1 MWPLYNRSRNE
12 WYHYQREPEIGI
24 AFYLSFVG
32 SIICAIWMVTFNFFL
47 VWDLTG
53 SGYVVGQDTLLSQ
66 SLSSTR
72 SINGYWGS
80 VKEAWWNTWDKFVMD
95 WHSFPLPPPP
105 WGIVILLVTLCY
117 RNWDG
122 LQLDGQ
128 LGLSTDV
135 TMYERFLCFPCRV
148 FSVFCPLWEFL
159 PLSFSKLWQLSR
171 TQFKSKVSVVFVII
185 RNCTYH

>member
-1 MWPLYNRSRNE
+1 MWQLYSRGRNE

-80 VKEAWWNTWDKFVMD
+80 VKEAWWNTWDKFEI
-95 WHSFPLPPPP
+95 WK
-105 WGIVILLVTLCY
+105 
-117 RNWDG
+117 
-122 LQLDGQ
+122 
-128 LGLSTDV
+128 
-135 TMYERFLCFPCRV
+135 YELFLCLPHRV

>member
-1 MWPLYNRSRNE
+1 MNDIIT
-12 WYHYQREPEIGI
+12 RENLRLV
-24 AFYLSFVG
+24 LSFTSHLLV
-32 SIICAIWMVTFNFFL
+32 SSSVQLKWWHLNFFL

-95 WHSFPLPPPP
+95 WHSFPSPLPPP
-105 WGIVILLVTLCY
+105 WGIIILLVTLCY
-117 RNWDG
+117 RNWDR

>member
-1 MWPLYNRSRNE
+1 MWPLYSRGRNE

-80 VKEAWWNTWDKFVMD
+80 VKEAWWNTWDEFVMD
-95 WHSFPLPPPP
+95 WHSFPSPPPSLGNSNTP
-105 WGIVILLVTLCY
+105 SHFMLQKLGWAPAWWATWLEY
-117 RNWDG
+117 RRNHIWTV
-122 LQLDGQ
+122 L
-128 LGLSTDV
+128 
-135 TMYERFLCFPCRV
+135 V
-148 FSVFCPLWEFL
+148 FSL
-159 PLSFSKLWQLSR
+159 
-171 TQFKSKVSVVFVII
+171 
-185 RNCTYH
+185 

>member
-1 MWPLYNRSRNE
+1 MNDIITRENLRLVLHFTSHLLAPSSVQFE
-12 WYHYQREPEIGI
+12 WWHLI
-24 AFYLSFVG
+24 
-32 SIICAIWMVTFNFFL
+32 FFL

-95 WHSFPLPPPP
+95 WHSFPSSPPP

-122 LQLDGQ
+122 LQL
-128 LGLSTDV
+128 
-135 TMYERFLCFPCRV
+135 ERFLCFPCRV

>member
-1 MWPLYNRSRNE
+1 MWQLYSRGRNE
-12 WYHYQREPEIGI
+12 WYHCQREPEIGI

-32 SIICAIWMVTFNFFL
+32 SIICSIWMVTFNFFL

-95 WHSFPLPPPP
+95 WHSFPSSFPPSLGNSNTPSHFMLQKLGWAP
-105 WGIVILLVTLCY
+105 AWWATWLEY
-117 RNWDG
+117 RRNHVWTV
-122 LQLDGQ
+122 L
-128 LGLSTDV
+128 
-135 TMYERFLCFPCRV
+135 V
-148 FSVFCPLWEFL
+148 FSL
-159 PLSFSKLWQLSR
+159 
-171 TQFKSKVSVVFVII
+171 
-185 RNCTYH
+185 

>member
-1 MWPLYNRSRNE
+1 MWPLYSRGRNE

-95 WHSFPLPPPP
+95 WHSFPSPPPP
-105 WGIVILLVTLCY
+105 SLGNSNTPSHFMLQKLGWAPAWWATWLEY
-117 RNWDG
+117 RRNHVWTV
-122 LQLDGQ
+122 L
-128 LGLSTDV
+128 
-135 TMYERFLCFPCRV
+135 V
-148 FSVFCPLWEFL
+148 FSL
-159 PLSFSKLWQLSR
+159 
-171 TQFKSKVSVVFVII
+171 
-185 RNCTYH
+185 